1 MTANTEHTDTEESP
15 VEYQMPDDSP
25 AFELAEAAAYFI
37 LAKLGEEVVILDLRG
52 RSDICD
58 FFVLAT
64 GLADVQVKAIARAVA
79 DGLRTLGHRLH
90 HNEGLA
96 EGRWA
101 LLDFFDVVVH
111 VQKPETREY
120 FQLERLWGDAPR
132 LALTPEHF
140 EQDEVKQR
148 QAQIPA
154 LSTDASTDASAS
166 AANEVE
172 GI

>member
-1 MTANTEHTDTEESP
+1 M
-15 VEYQMPDDSP
+15 
-25 AFELAEAAAYFI
+25 
-37 LAKLGEEVVILDLRG
+37 GEEVVILDLRG

-64 GLADVQVKAIARAVA
+64 GLADVQVTAIARAVA

-154 LSTDASTDASAS
+154 LSTDASTDASTS